1 MKKIYALFGAAALL
15 MLGSCAKDAG
25 DDSQPVKGANDFYM
39 TLAIAQPQSTRTATT
54 DQGKEVGKDYENTIS
69 KAILVFADE
78 KFETVTSTNFDVASA
93 PSTGSDK
100 LTTHQVTF
108 SMERDVLTA
117 AVGESASKK
126 FYLFLIANPGNLT
139 KESFAAGVTV
149 QKVLEQAT
157 DENVP
162 YWKENQFLMT
172 NAELTE
178 KVIIKTDINKG
189 THKTADDAY
198 SLGTIKVQRAV
209 SRFDIAK
216 DNVTK
221 TFSNEKAPIQSL
233 TVTFDAVALV
243 NMAQSFNLFK
253 VVAAPTDEQVK
264 TPESY
269 SVPAMTLAMNT
280 TNPNFWGAPAET
292 ATNYVFSPEQTAWT
306 YPLFDGGVNTGGA
319 KWTTGNQKGTMKSLN
334 DPSFKFDSFGEWK
347 DDNDF
352 THPGD
357 TQYSGDENYYIWRYC
372 TENTNFNLENQLN
385 GNTTG
390 VIFRAKMT
398 ATELTNGYGPVYAYQ
413 NVILGNAAALRD
425 YVSGADPEDGIWGAV
440 KHLYKEA
447 VKKAKAA
454 NSGWNAD
461 KDPEK
466 DEDLKT
472 LTELDK
478 LDQYLTVKDGITIYR
493 PDEDGNYYCYYYYW
507 NRHNDNGQPV
517 DMGPMEFATVRNNV
531 YKLQVTKIMRLGHPA
546 EPGDD
551 PDEPDPNDPDEE
563 DSFYCKIE
571 CKILPW
577 EVRMNGIEF

>member
-108 SMERDVLTA
+108 SMERDVLTT
-117 AVGESASKK
+117 AVGESASKT

-139 KESFAAGVTV
+139 TDSFAAGVSV

-157 DENVP
+157 DTNVP
-162 YWKENQFLMT
+162 YWKEDQFLMT
-172 NAELTE
+172 NAELTKKE
-178 KVIIKTDINKG
+178 IIKTDINKG

-198 SLGTIKVQRAV
+198 PLGTIKVQRAV

-243 NMAQSFNLFK
+243 NMAQKFTLFK
-253 VVAAPTDEQVK
+253 VVADNDTNITNVAT
-264 TPESY
+264 T
-269 SVPAMTLAMNT
+269 MTLAEN
-280 TNPNFWGAPAET
+280 NNSYFWGAPQET
-292 ATNYVFSPEQTAWT
+292 KENYVFSPEQTAWT
-306 YPLFDGGVNTGGA
+306 YPLFTDGVSGSTA
-319 KWTTGNQKGTMKSLN
+319 SKWKTGNQKGTMKSLN

-352 THPGD
+352 THPND

-372 TENTNFNLENQLN
+372 TENTNYDKANQLN

-390 VIFRAKMT
+390 VIFRAQMT
-398 ATELTNGYGPVYAYQ
+398 ATELTNEYGPVYAYN
-413 NVILGNAAALRD
+413 NVVLGNAAALKD
-425 YVSGADPEDGIWGAV
+425 YVSEDPEDGLWGSVKYIYDNAV
-440 KHLYKEA
+440 AKVKESYPDWDEA
-447 VKKAKAA
+447 SNDNEEFEIFDEELVK
-454 NSGWNAD
+454 NGFS
-461 KDPEK
+461 
-466 DEDLKT
+466 
-472 LTELDK
+472 
-478 LDQYLTVKDGITIYR
+478 IYR
-493 PDEDGNYYCYYYYW
+493 PTEDGNYYCYYYYW

-551 PDEPDPNDPDEE
+551 PDEPDPDDPDEE